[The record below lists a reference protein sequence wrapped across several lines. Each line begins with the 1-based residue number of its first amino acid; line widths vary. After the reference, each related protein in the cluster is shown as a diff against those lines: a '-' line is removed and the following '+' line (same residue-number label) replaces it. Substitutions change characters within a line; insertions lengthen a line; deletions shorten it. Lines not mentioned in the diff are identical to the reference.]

1 MNFKITYFILGV
13 LMASNILFVYLYV
26 NERKVSQ
33 TQKETLKI
41 EFKKKI
47 INEVDKITRDLP
59 DIDSA
64 IIILGW

>member
-1 MNFKITYFILGV
+1 
-13 LMASNILFVYLYV
+13 MASNILFIYLYV
-26 NERKVSQ
+26 NERKVAE

-47 INEVDKITRDLP
+47 INEVDKITRDMP